1 MAPPV
6 SKGTPILSASELL
19 GQRQETVNRLKGWSA
34 LSETQFD
41 VVFLPLILAF
51 AGYVQALPHGEQ
63 GTILDVR
70 LQQAERV
77 LRRRRGVILP
87 SGAEPE
93 QIAREE
99 DLWTYA
105 VFSIALLRRLARDI
119 DAWEITLYSAHHQAP
134 ASCTC
139 HLAAGGTGRRPRH
152 PLSCDRGRQTGAPG
166 DPGDQ
171 GGHRGGPRD
180 RLISRS
186 APNRARSRRANRP
199 ACGTA
204 GLAWPAACPQRWAG
218 MPSEPAR
225 THSRRSAPGRT
236 RCPPPRP
243 RT

>member
-119 DAWEITLYSAHHQAP
+119 DAWEITLYSAHHQAVGRWTP
-134 ASCTC
+134 YE
-139 HLAAGGTGRRPRH
+139 AADGWGAWEGARCYR
-152 PLSCDRGRQTGAPG
+152 LKRQTASGGG
-166 DPGDQ
+166 DWTP
-171 GGHRGGPRD
+171 
-180 RLISRS
+180 LIV
-186 APNRARSRRANRP
+186 RA
-199 ACGTA
+199 
-204 GLAWPAACPQRWAG
+204 L
-218 MPSEPAR
+218 MPSAALNWLWR
-225 THSRRSAPGRT
+225 KSAVFDVWQKALSRPEL
-236 RCPPPRP
+236 PELIQPLFID
-243 RT
+243 